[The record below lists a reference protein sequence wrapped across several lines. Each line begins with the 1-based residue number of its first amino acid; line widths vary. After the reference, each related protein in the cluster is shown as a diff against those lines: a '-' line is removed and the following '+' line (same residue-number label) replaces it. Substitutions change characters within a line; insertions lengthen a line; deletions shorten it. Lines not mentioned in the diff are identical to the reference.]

1 MNIHKVCVK
10 FDYARA
16 FLHAAFVL
24 KFFTS
29 QCGWFTLIF
38 PQNWFPPK
46 IPATKNTRTKY
57 FDRFS
62 REAVRLPALRSP
74 LRPLLPRT
82 PISPAPGPRT
92 HISLAAPPLSDSDP
106 LSPLPCDASL
116 RLHSPLKVSTRFS
129 IGSGHAALDV
139 LAFNSPRFSRQ
150 SGRLTISGIFP
161 TGMQSLALL
170 NWMASRYMHPQNLIS
185 SMSPE
190 DVTAREIVTKDNAFL
205 AYSAF

>member
-1 MNIHKVCVK
+1 MVGSH
-10 FDYARA
+10 F
-16 FLHAAFVL
+16 FHGMVL
-24 KFFTS
+24 
-29 QCGWFTLIF
+29 
-38 PQNWFPPK
+38 
-46 IPATKNTRTKY
+46 TKN
-57 FDRFS
+57 S
-62 REAVRLPALRSP
+62 RHQKHQNKIILADSQGRGSSTRLPPLRSP
-74 LRPLLPRT
+74 LRPLPRT

-170 NWMASRYMHPQNLIS
+170 NWMASRYMHPKNLIS
-185 SMSPE
+185 SMSP
-190 DVTAREIVTKDNAFL
+190 D
-205 AYSAF
+205 S

>member
-1 MNIHKVCVK
+1 V
-10 FDYARA
+10 
-16 FLHAAFVL
+16 
-24 KFFTS
+24 T
-29 QCGWFTLIF
+29 
-38 PQNWFPPK
+38 
-46 IPATKNTRTKY
+46 
-57 FDRFS
+57 
-62 REAVRLPALRSP
+62 
-74 LRPLLPRT
+74 
-82 PISPAPGPRT
+82 
-92 HISLAAPPLSDSDP
+92 
-106 LSPLPCDASL
+106 
-116 RLHSPLKVSTRFS
+116 TRFS